1 MDIMI
6 KHDKCGEFEARIVE
20 LEKTNRDLDD
30 QAQKYYDRLQL
41 LKEENLIL
49 MAELDD
55 ARKQL
60 EKSLV

>member
-1 MDIMI
+1 MI